1 MKSPAVAR
9 RPFGQQNDER
19 LNHAPDH
26 LSQVVNAGFNGLN
39 AGSLSVDARSL
50 SFDFR
55 SDLGGLG
62 FQFREARIY

>member
-26 LSQVVNAGFNGLN
+26 LSQVVNAGFNPH
-39 AGSLSVDARSL
+39 
-50 SFDFR
+50 
-55 SDLGGLG
+55 
-62 FQFREARIY
+62 FQFDV